1 MTIIY
6 YDEAKSKEE
15 MYEVVKQVKEIVK
28 DDVICMPK
36 NFDVLLECS
45 LDQLISVKG
54 VLDTAI
60 SMKVQMEMPSTTY
73 LQ

>member
-6 YDEAKSKEE
+6 YEETKSKEE
-15 MYEVVKQVKEIVK
+15 MYEIVRKVKEVMN
-28 DDVICMPK
+28 DEVICLPK
-36 NFDVLLECS
+36 NFDILLDCS

-60 SMKVQMEMPSTTY
+60 SMRIQMESPSTEY

>member
-6 YDEAKSKEE
+6 YEETKSKEE
-15 MYEVVKQVKEIVK
+15 MYEIVRKVKEVMN
-28 DDVICMPK
+28 DEVICLPK
-36 NFDVLLECS
+36 NFDILLDCS

-54 VLDTAI
+54 ILDTAI
-60 SMKVQMEMPSTTY
+60 SMRIQMESPSTEY

>member
-6 YDEAKSKEE
+6 YDETKSKEE
-15 MYEVVKQVKEIVK
+15 MYEIVQQVKEIVK
-28 DDVICMPK
+28 DEVICMPK
-36 NFDVLLECS
+36 NFDILLDCS

-60 SMKVQMEMPSTTY
+60 SMKIQMESPATEY
-73 LQ
+73 IQ

>member
-6 YDEAKSKEE
+6 YDETKSKEE
-15 MYEVVKQVKEIVK
+15 MCEVVKQVKEMLK
-28 DDVICMPK
+28 DEVICMPK
-36 NFDVLLECS
+36 NFDVLLDCS

-54 VLDTAI
+54 ILDTAI
-60 SMKVQMEMPSTTY
+60 SMKISLESPTGAY

>member
-6 YDEAKSKEE
+6 YDDHQPKAEL
-15 MYEVVKQVKEIVK
+15 YNIVDRVKDIVK
-28 DDVICMPK
+28 GEVICIPK
-36 NFDVLLECS
+36 NFDILLDCS

-60 SMKVQMEMPSTTY
+60 SMKISQETPMTNY
-73 LQ
+73 IQ